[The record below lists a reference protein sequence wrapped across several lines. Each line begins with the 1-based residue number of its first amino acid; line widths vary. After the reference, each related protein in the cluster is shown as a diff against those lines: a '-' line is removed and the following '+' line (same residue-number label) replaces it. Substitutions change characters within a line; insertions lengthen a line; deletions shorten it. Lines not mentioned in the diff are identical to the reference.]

1 MRDDNEHTEDHVD
14 HTREPMSM
22 DYEDDYDYDFS
33 EKKGLFGSLLGES
46 GNTRHL
52 AIGAFLLGGLLIV
65 GVGGWALFGH
75 HQKTVPVIGPPAVP
89 ARTKPTNP
97 GGLQLNIP
105 NMADTTEKSKAQ
117 LAQAPEKPDLAA
129 LTAHYGSEAQHQQN
143 QQVASSTPV
152 VGTKQES
159 KGENKLENTA
169 QPVQP
174 VLPPVS
180 QQASEDAKTVEQLPQ
195 SKTPQLE
202 QSVVHEPVH
211 ENVASSSASVV
222 SSVKKETAQAAVEQH
237 HTLAKVETHHAKEH
251 HHASK
256 HAEICSSAPVSASKT
271 GHYIV
276 QLAALQ
282 SPQDVD
288 REWKHL
294 QTHYPSLFAG
304 KSYKIVRVIFTN
316 ATFYRLQV
324 PGFATLEEAHTF
336 CHQVRNR
343 GLACIIAR

>member
-1 MRDDNEHTEDHVD
+1 
-14 HTREPMSM
+14 
-22 DYEDDYDYDFS
+22 
-33 EKKGLFGSLLGES
+33 
-46 GNTRHL
+46 
-52 AIGAFLLGGLLIV
+52 
-65 GVGGWALFGH
+65 
-75 HQKTVPVIGPPAVP
+75 
-89 ARTKPTNP
+89 
-97 GGLQLNIP
+97 
-105 NMADTTEKSKAQ
+105 
-117 LAQAPEKPDLAA
+117 
-129 LTAHYGSEAQHQQN
+129 
-143 QQVASSTPV
+143 
-152 VGTKQES
+152 ES

-174 VLPPVS
+174 ALSPVS
-180 QQASEDAKTVEQLPQ
+180 QQASENAKTVEQP
-195 SKTPQLE
+195 
-202 QSVVHEPVH
+202 VVHKPVH
-211 ENVASSSASVV
+211 ESVASASVV
-222 SSVKKETAQAAVEQH
+222 SPVKKETAQAAVEQH
-237 HTLAKVETHHAKEH
+237 HTLAKVETHHGKEH
-251 HHASK
+251 YHASK
-256 HAEICSSAPVSASKT
+256 HAEICSSAPVSTSKT
-271 GHYIV
+271 GRYIV